1 MAFRRSGA
9 GGLLGGTSLAAIML
23 GLSANPAYAQ
33 LAAMRAAAGTV
44 VPPVS
49 VPAGQGTP
57 PRSQTMQD
65 ALARQVRLQSRAQAL
80 ATYVTSAKSA
90 ALAAIKANPANGI
103 ADTGLNPIQAVRAAT
118 LYVAAGI
125 DPATV
130 KGNNAPL
137 SVAAANDLTGQNT
150 WEGALAPV
158 QSTGSNGKT
167 TVRIDQTQQRAL
179 LTWQNFDV
187 GTNTELVFNQKQ
199 GGVAQASWTVV
210 NRVANPVAPS
220 TILGSIKAD
229 GTVLVLNRAGVMFGP
244 TAQINLHSLVASSLE
259 LGNFAS
265 SVRTSGANS
274 FFNPTTVK
282 DRVTAYLQNGLLV
295 QGAPGLKSQLVSAL
309 LPIRAGLD
317 YDVNQPLPVVDGLE
331 GDVLVYQGASITSNS
346 GGYIIL
352 AGPTVQ
358 NAGTLT
364 ASEGQVSLQ
373 GGRFIGATTSTGA
386 SGSADENV
394 RGLILSSQIPNVP
407 LLPQPPSP
415 DQGVVTNS
423 GLIISRRGYI
433 SMGTSIYGQV
443 TNDGLLSATTS
454 VSRNGKIA
462 LTGGSVILAGNADA
476 AKASGISILPDD
488 NGETIPQGSAS
499 SPPAFKSSQI
509 VIGNSINS
517 YLAADGSGDTALL
530 PTQFSME
537 QNAFILAPNAKVVI
551 GHDLSRGVF
560 QPEPG
565 IAASVSIAD
574 GAIID
579 VSGMKGVARKV
590 SENSV
595 KISPAKQNEL
605 RDTPTYRSVRTDGG
619 FTLNGQTLYVD
630 ARASGVRSDGVA
642 WVGSPLLEAGSAVSQ
657 IAVTA
662 AELMT
667 KGGSISI
674 DVGTAV
680 SATNLTAAQI
690 AALAK
695 VSIAKGALFDVS
707 GGWTTYSSGFVQ
719 TTQLLTKDGRIV
731 SIDQA
736 DPNDVFVD
744 IVDGYTSSQTRLGIS
759 QTFNAGAL
767 QDQRFEDAYDEGRD
781 AGALQIGGSLIAFEG
796 TVHGDAF
803 AGSRQLAGAIEPTAK
818 SSITGDPRKLQ
829 YSKNQLPSGGL
840 LRIGSFSGSSGTGL
854 GQDIVVYRGTQTG
867 PANQAELLLD
877 DRMLS
882 RAGLSGLML
891 QTSGSVTFAAASDQL
906 LTDSSALT
914 ITGNSALTLAD
925 GGVLEV
931 DAGRAIRFGGSVR
944 IAGGTIA
951 ARTYQLSDIGAQGL
965 ATTGNPFRDDD
976 DIALSYASG
985 DTLPGG
991 RFDVTVSGTLSVAGK
1006 WVNDYRGA
1014 ANPQGAGWINGGS
1027 ISLTV
1032 APKVFV
1038 PLDGDI
1044 FTASLAADLSG
1055 SIRIK
1060 SGALLDVSAGAFV
1073 SNARQFDLSARGGNV
1088 SLINET
1094 TYAAVAAV
1102 QNNADLIGTQ
1112 VRGQTVAF
1120 TPKTAQSTTIGVLPS
1135 LVPTSQNAEVSFAA
1149 DSIRGFGFS
1158 GGGTFKLVSP
1168 NIAFAGADPNAG
1180 EGKATVLPLDF
1191 LQRTGFGTLDVTS
1204 YRART
1209 VRNLFDNGSAR
1220 LSSFF
1225 ETTRFAIG
1233 SGETL
1238 DLTQVTLPAILDA
1251 AAQSR
1256 LLGLAS
1262 GGDLGTVLTP
1272 AVPSDVWYR
1281 KSASLVLRG
1290 LTELDVEAGGKI
1302 IGAPEASIIAPKLYN
1317 AGVIDLPGGK
1327 IQQIA
1332 TLPPA
1337 LDQNGTGL
1345 FKVTGDAR
1353 DFAVVFG
1360 TPDALGRYAEGGL
1373 NTGGFLNA
1381 DGSVKTN
1388 NQLFTTVG
1396 SEQFFYFL
1404 GRVGAND
1411 GIVLAEGSTT
1421 NLAGT
1426 ALFNPAAPLRA
1437 DGTRYRFG
1445 RMIGGGSI
1453 TTAAAFRPQSD
1464 ATQALFPNPS
1474 YGFVAYPDPA
1484 STSPSPP
1491 PLLAQTAARRFV
1503 ARPGS
1508 LLDIS
1513 GASATFD
1520 VPVQDGQYAPSLQ
1533 WSDAGTVAL
1542 RSGGTLSGATIKAQG
1557 GAAAATGGT
1566 LEWLLP
1572 TLRAADDGSGANDVA
1587 FADGITKAGFDSL
1600 IAYGGLTLDGVF
1612 NLTLD
1617 KGLLVR
1623 SPTSLDG
1630 TPIGPNAAVT
1640 ISATQGTNATIEAPY
1655 IVFASRSGALRNS
1668 VAATGDAT
1676 VTFSAGALGMDFFGS
1691 TLFDSSIG
1699 KTNLFSRADVR
1710 LIGVDDRTDTTS
1722 APALNGSLTAA
1733 GNLTFD
1739 AARVYATTGTGN
1751 LQRILEIAAGASS
1764 TRAPLPFQ
1772 ISALGD
1778 STITFLGSH
1787 IDTRA
1792 PLSAGSFLQINASKI
1807 VQNGYLAAPLGRI
1820 AFGTADNPVKTIS
1833 FGAGSV
1839 TQVSGAG
1846 LNVPYGTTTDLSQ
1859 YFFTPGSASPLTQL
1873 PSGNL
1878 RVSAEEI
1885 DFAEGAKVQGSGG
1898 GDVFAYEFVSGTG
1911 GSRDVLS
1918 RFNTDV
1924 FSSNDFDA
1932 ATGLGYQFA
1941 DRRQVYALVP
1951 SEIAAKIAL
1960 HDPVYSAD
1968 YGIGSPSELYGTNA
1982 GLAVTLDGGGGLA
1995 AGQYVLMPAHYALLP
2010 GAYRIVENVGAVAP
2024 ASGNTQTLLDGSVVL
2039 GGVYSTAGTN
2049 LASSQRRSFTV
2060 QSQASFLR
2068 YSSIRTTGGTTTIRE
2083 AAISSGR
2090 IVPRLPLDAAR
2101 VVLDPLKA
2109 LNVAG
2114 AFDLAPAKGG
2124 RGSTVDIL
2132 GSSIVVGSREVA
2144 PSDTLFLTNET
2155 IANLN
2160 ANSLMIGGERIEN
2173 TDGTTRLGIT
2183 ANRIVVTSA
2192 ADIKVPELILAVA
2205 GAGSALNIN
2214 DGASLTA
2221 TGTLADDRA
2230 GNYLITSNA
2239 SPSPSDPFDQ
2249 TGIGSVFRLSGGP
2262 QRAVSRLGSFAAS
2275 NASRSSLLNVG
2286 NVVLTGNSLLLDTN
2300 FRFTID
2306 DAAQLTTPLIAISA
2320 SNIAFGAAGTISA
2333 TLESQLA
2340 KASELILSSAGPI
2353 VFDANTT
2360 HTFKG
2365 LTIDASGIALSN
2377 RTAGTDTLTINAADT
2392 RISNSRQTASSNV
2405 CTLTGL
2411 LACGTTGNVL
2421 NLNAAT
2427 LTLGSGTFNTY
2438 SFDGSVNLAATN
2450 GTYVTGS
2457 GSLLANGAALK
2468 LATPFLIDRA
2478 SVIDLNSNTGVASDR
2493 ITPKGNYTIPVTP
2506 DYRFATTGAV
2516 QVTAAGSVSGTP
2528 TGLRA
2533 PGARISFGSTSA
2545 PVAAITINGTAL
2557 TATAGVLD
2565 IQSTGTVTLA
2575 GAASLATPGYSR
2587 SFGDA
2592 QSTTTI
2598 SAGAGTINLV
2608 SLTGDIVLPSTSTL
2622 SVDNGI
2628 GNAGRLNLL
2637 AGRGAITFDAV
2648 LNPLVTGARAA
2659 SLAFDSGTAAF
2670 DLDRFVSSNGLKF
2683 QGDLTVRSGAG
2694 NLSLSSGRTLR
2705 ATSAS
2710 FTADG
2715 GSIIIGGKI
2724 DTSGVSAT
2732 GLSPSQLA
2740 TARISGGDVSLWGR
2754 DGVTLQAGSVID
2766 THTSGYADTDLRQ
2779 ASAGDVRIG
2788 IGDTGG
2794 AIAIN
2799 AGAVIDLGA
2808 RRTQAA
2814 LAANTTANRLIRTT
2828 IKDSV
2833 TLVNKDVYQFVA
2845 ADTGGTLSLRA
2856 PIIGSGMDEIDVRL
2870 KGTVVGAGA
2879 QQIEAYRRYD
2889 LDTLAALY
2897 DGVSLS
2903 TNGAFH
2909 FLDFTPTG
2917 SNVFSDVFVDELTG
2931 IQSVPYFVQNFAV
2944 RAADGSNLS
2953 GMRLRPGVDLV
2964 SSRSIY
2970 TLTAWNLAAGTLDEA
2985 GARAAGL
2992 LIDLPELGRRV
3003 TDAQPY
3009 FALKPGSESRILSD
3023 YVSFLYRVGAKA
3035 SGEAAVVNFKAAG
3048 NLNITRSINDGFF
3061 SFADKTD
3068 SSYISYQLGGG
3079 DRTFNLGLF
3088 TSCGNAFDCRDV
3100 TSYSAVDAGT
3110 VTANAS
3116 NTLTINI
3123 SRFLTGNQVGAAKV
3137 LAPYNPLAN
3146 SAIALGN
3153 NTDNLTGDIGGDV
3166 LGFAQLFPRLTDGN
3180 VIRSSDLRLVA
3191 GAAPSVNPLQVDRAN
3206 VRNLTVEGE
3215 TSYQLTA
3222 TAGLA
3227 FLGDSID
3234 LKLAIA
3240 GLTPAALP
3248 AFSFA
3253 DLLRTTDT
3261 RGNVDA
3267 LDDDSYASITW
3278 GTLESGQAADF
3289 RVASQAFFQSGRA
3302 KFQTNARGLITGVA
3316 APLADMLA
3324 FMESITPDF
3333 LAKQQSGTSVGYPVG
3348 RPTAPTPINFGDRSA
3363 FVRSFVRTGDGSISL
3378 AASGNIDLRNGETA
3392 TYRNVNGRT
3401 VSAGAGSQVGGT
3413 AIYTAGVRVSPAALS
3428 ARLVDTGAIASIT
3441 PDSIYIKTPD
3451 QDITFLPSPK
3461 GLDDQAAVM
3470 ADQGGSLSL
3479 FAGGSVLG
3487 RRDEWSEQFLGSGAS
3502 APGNIVT
3509 SYNKSAI
3516 GDTSQRWRPGVVG
3529 QDTEIAIAPKYFT
3542 SGIGALAG
3550 GDVNLV
3556 TGGSVNDLTLALDAA
3571 VTTTSNT
3578 GGIGDVLLTLG
3589 HGDLSATIG
3598 GNIGGG
3604 QIDVA
3609 AGQGRINVTGSVVGF
3624 GREPRTST
3632 GEATQ
3637 YLRVR
3642 LAGANVALAAQGSIA
3657 MAGVSA
3663 LGASRSDES
3672 LDRYNEAGFF
3682 TPSASF
3688 SGIATGGLRYVNNR
3702 FEQTVPFQ
3710 VGTGNAGIF
3719 GGSVLPPTLTLA
3731 ALTDTLVAPSVPLML
3746 YPSRTGNLQLFSA
3759 GDISSLV
3766 IAMSDSDPSI
3776 LPGAFSGAR
3785 FRLSSINA
3793 TGGGIVTAPEGNL
3806 GFGIPGIEATTNEI
3820 LLRLYHNQ
3828 NTTHAGDTDP
3838 VRIFAGGDISGS
3850 LINLPKAA
3858 QITAGR
3864 DIVNLIFT
3872 GQNANAQD
3880 TTLISAGRDITS
3892 TTGTSTI
3899 DNLPYIVGNNF
3910 VLGGMGNLVVQAGRD
3925 IGPFINSA
3933 VVNNV
3938 SYAGGIQTVG
3948 NFFNPW
3954 LSEGGANLAVLFGV
3968 AGGIEYTAM
3977 RETYLNPANAAN
3989 LDKAL
3994 FVQNADNLGIL
4005 RPDRAKPIYAPI
4017 LAKWLRSND
4026 PAGFAAI
4033 FGTADFPDTTAGQQA
4048 LANAA
4053 YPQAEKLYSAFTKL
4067 DPLLQ
4072 NQFLRTEVLFNEL
4085 QQPALPTG
4093 PSYLQYYRGYRAI
4106 QTLFPV
4112 SKGYTDNLAVYTTDP
4127 STISADSP
4135 QGIPTRNLVDGQ
4147 PQKADLKSTGNAD
4160 LRLATLQTLNGGDLA
4175 IIGPGGNFIAGSV
4188 VRTSEQ
4194 AASRVTR
4201 FGVDQSAS
4209 LAYGQL
4215 TNENTNRISAI
4226 PIGFEGVL
4234 TLNGGSVSSFTDGN
4248 FLVNQS
4254 RVFTQA
4260 GGDITMWSSNGDLNA
4275 GQGPRSASN
4284 FPPVTVRFNLDGYSQ
4299 VDSAGS
4305 VSGAGIGA
4313 FQRSPTD
4320 PTSSI
4325 ILLAPAGEVDAGDA
4339 GVRATGNVLVAA
4351 ARVANSD
4358 AFSAGGSISGVPS
4371 LAATPAPV
4379 APSSAASAVTSQSSG
4394 SNSGNDTSNRRSIIS
4409 VDVIGYAG
4417 NAAPCEPGS
4426 TDPKC
4431 KP

>member
-9 GGLLGGTSLAAIML
+9 RGLLGGTSLAAIML
-23 GLSANPAYAQ
+23 GLSASPAQAQ

-44 VPPVS
+44 VPPVA

-57 PRSQTMQD
+57 QRSQTMQD

-90 ALAAIKANPANGI
+90 ALAAIRAKPVDGI
-103 ADTGLNPIQAVRAAT
+103 ADAGLNPIQAVRNAT
-118 LYVAAGI
+118 IYVAAGV
-125 DPATV
+125 DASTV
-130 KGNNAPL
+130 KGNSAPL
-137 SVAAANDLTGQNT
+137 SVAAVNDLTGQNT

-158 QSTGSNGKT
+158 QSTGSNGKL

-187 GTNTELVFNQKQ
+187 GANTELVFNQKQ
-199 GGVAQASWTVV
+199 GGVAQKTWTVV

-220 TILGSIKAD
+220 TILGAIKAD
-229 GTVLVLNRAGVMFGP
+229 GTVLVLNRSGVLFGP
-244 TAQINLHSLVASSLE
+244 TAQVNLHSLVASSLE

-265 SVRTSGANS
+265 SVTTVGATS
-274 FFNPTTVK
+274 FFNASTVK

-295 QGAPGLKSQLVSAL
+295 QGAPGLKGQLLSSL
-309 LPIRAGLD
+309 LPAGSR
-317 YDVNQPLPVVDGLE
+317 YDVNQPLPVDGGLE
-331 GDVLVYQGASITSNS
+331 GDVLVYQGASITSDS
-346 GGYIIL
+346 GGFIIL
-352 AGPTVQ
+352 AAPTVQ

-394 RGLILSSQIPNVP
+394 RGLILSSQIPNTPV
-407 LLPQPPSP
+407 LPQTPTP

-423 GLIISRRGYI
+423 GLIVSRRGYI
-433 SMGTSIYGQV
+433 SLGTSIYGQV

-462 LTGGSVILAGNADA
+462 LTGGSVVLAGNADA

-488 NGETIPQGSAS
+488 NGETIPQGSPN
-499 SPPAFKSSQI
+499 SPPAFKSSQL
-509 VIGNSINS
+509 VIGNTINS
-517 YLAADGSGDTALL
+517 YLSADGSGDTALL
-530 PTQFSME
+530 PTLFEMQ
-537 QNAFILAPNAKVVI
+537 QNAFVLAPNAKVVI
-551 GHDLSRGVF
+551 GHDLSQGVF
-560 QPEPG
+560 QPNPG
-565 IAASVSIAD
+565 IAASVTIAD

-590 SENSV
+590 SDNTV

-619 FTLNGQTLYVD
+619 FTLNGATLYVD

-642 WVGSPLLEAGSAVSQ
+642 WIGSPLLEAGSAVSQ

-674 DVGTAV
+674 DVGTAI

-690 AALAK
+690 DALAK
-695 VSIAKGALFDVS
+695 VKIAKGALFDVS
-707 GGWTTYSSGFVQ
+707 GGWTTYSAGYVQ
-719 TTQLLTKDGRIV
+719 TTQLLTNDGRVV

-744 IVDGYTSSQTRLGIS
+744 FVDGFTASQTRLGIS
-759 QTFNAGAL
+759 ETFRTGAVRA
-767 QDQRFEDAYDEGRD
+767 QRYEDAYDEGRD
-781 AGALQIGGSLIAFEG
+781 AGALQIGGSLISFDG

-818 SSITGDPRKLQ
+818 SSIAGDPRKLQ

-840 LRIGSFSGSSGTGL
+840 LRIGSFSGSSGTGF
-854 GQDIVVYRGTQTG
+854 GQDIVVFRGTKTG

-882 RAGLSGLML
+882 QAGLSGLML
-891 QTSGSVTFAAASDQL
+891 QTSGAVTFASASDQL

-914 ITGNSALTLAD
+914 LTGNSALTLAD

-931 DAGRAIRFGGSVR
+931 DAGRAIRFGGNVR

-951 ARTYQLSDIGAQGL
+951 ARTYQLTDINAPGL
-965 ATTGNPFRDDD
+965 STVGNPFREDD

-985 DTLPGG
+985 DALPLG
-991 RFDVTVSGTLSVAGK
+991 RFDVTVNGTLSVAGK
-1006 WVNDYRGA
+1006 WVNDYRGV
-1014 ANPQGAGWINGGS
+1014 ANQQGAGWINGGS

-1038 PLDGDI
+1038 PVGGDI
-1044 FTASLAADLSG
+1044 FTASVAADLSG
-1055 SIRIK
+1055 SVRIK

-1073 SNARQFDLSARGGNV
+1073 SSARAFNLSARGGNV

-1102 QNNADLIGTQ
+1102 QDNADLIGNL

-1120 TPKTAQSTTIGVLPS
+1120 TPKPPLPTTIGVLPS
-1135 LVPTSQNAEVSFAA
+1135 LVPTQQNAEVSFAA
-1149 DSIRGFGFS
+1149 ENIRGFGFS

-1168 NIAFAGADPNAG
+1168 NIAFAGASTTAG
-1180 EGKATVLPLDF
+1180 ESPATVVPLDF
-1191 LQRTGFGTLDVTS
+1191 LQRTGFGTLDMTS

-1209 VRNLFDNGSAR
+1209 VRDLFDNGSNR

-1225 ETTRFAIG
+1225 ETTRFTIG
-1233 SGETL
+1233 AGQTL
-1238 DLTQVTLPAILDA
+1238 DLTQVTLPAIIDA
-1251 AAQSR
+1251 ATQSR

-1262 GGDLGTVLTP
+1262 GGDIGTVLTP
-1272 AVPSDVWYR
+1272 TVPGDVWYR
-1281 KSASLVLRG
+1281 KPASLVLRG
-1290 LTELDVEAGGKI
+1290 LAELDIEAGGRI
-1302 IGAPEASIIAPKLYN
+1302 IGTPQASIVAPKLYN
-1317 AGVIDLPGGK
+1317 AGVIDLPGGS
-1327 IQQIA
+1327 IRQIA
-1332 TLPPA
+1332 TLPQA
-1337 LDQNGTGL
+1337 LDQFGTGL
-1345 FKVTGDAR
+1345 FDITGDAR

-1360 TPDALGRYAEGGL
+1360 TPDASGRYAENGL
-1373 NTGGFLNA
+1373 NSGGFTNA

-1388 NQLFTTVG
+1388 SQLFTQPG
-1396 SEQFFYFL
+1396 SERFFYFL
-1404 GRVGAND
+1404 GRVAADD

-1426 ALFNPAAPLRA
+1426 ALFDPAAPLRA

-1453 TTAAAFRPQSD
+1453 TTAAAYRPQSD
-1464 ATQALFPNPS
+1464 ASQALFPNPS
-1474 YGFVAYPDPA
+1474 YGFVSYPDP
-1484 STSPSPP
+1484 TSISPTPP
-1491 PLLAQTAARRFV
+1491 PLLAQTAGRRFV
-1503 ARPGS
+1503 AKAGS
-1508 LLDIS
+1508 LLDIG

-1520 VPVQDGQYAPSLQ
+1520 IPVQDGVYAPSLQ

-1542 RSGGTLSGATIKAQG
+1542 RAGGTLSGATIKASG
-1557 GAAAATGGT
+1557 GAPSATGGT

-1572 TLRAADDGSGANDVA
+1572 TLRAADDGSGADNVA
-1587 FADGITKAGFDSL
+1587 FADGIAKAGFDSL

-1623 SPTSLDG
+1623 SAASLDG
-1630 TPIGPNAAVT
+1630 TPVGPNADVT
-1640 ISATQGTNATIEAPY
+1640 ISATQGTNATISAPY
-1655 IVFASRSGALRNS
+1655 IAFASRSGALRNS
-1668 VAATGDAT
+1668 AAATGNAT
-1676 VTFSAGALGMDFFGS
+1676 VTFSAGALGMDFFGT
-1691 TLFDSSIG
+1691 TLFDRSIG
-1699 KTNLFSRADVR
+1699 QTNLFSRADVR
-1710 LIGVDDRTDTTS
+1710 LIGVDDRTDLTA

-1751 LQRILEIAAGASS
+1751 LQRILEIAAGASN
-1764 TRAPLPFQ
+1764 TRTPLPFQ
-1772 ISALGD
+1772 ISALGN

-1787 IDTRA
+1787 IDTRT
-1792 PLSAGSFLQINASKI
+1792 PLSAGSFLQINARKV

-1820 AFGTADNPVKTIS
+1820 AFGTADNPVEAIS

-1859 YFFTPGSASPLTQL
+1859 YFFTPGSAAPLTQL

-1878 RVSAEEI
+1878 RVNADEI
-1885 DFAEGAKVQGSGG
+1885 DFTEGAKVLGSGG

-1924 FSSNDFDA
+1924 FSSNGYDPT
-1932 ATGLGYQFA
+1932 TGQGYQYA

-1951 SEIAAKIAL
+1951 SEVAAKIAL
-1960 HDPVYSAD
+1960 YDPVYAAD
-1968 YGIGSPSELYGTNA
+1968 YGIGSPSELYGTSA
-1982 GLAVTLDGGGGLA
+1982 GLAVTLDGGGGIA

-2024 ASGNTQTLLDGSVVL
+2024 ASGSAQTLLDGSIVL
-2039 GGVYSTAGTN
+2039 GGVYSTAGTGFV
-2049 LASSQRRSFTV
+2049 SSQRRSFTV

-2068 YSSIRTTGGTTTIRE
+2068 YSSIRTTGGTTTIRD
-2083 AAISSGR
+2083 AAVSSGR

-2132 GSSIVVGSREVA
+2132 GSSIVIGSPEGA
-2144 PSDTLFLTNET
+2144 PSDRLFLTNST

-2183 ANRIVVTSA
+2183 ASRILVTSGA
-2192 ADIKVPELILAVA
+2192 EIKVPELILAVA
-2205 GAGSALNIN
+2205 GAGSALNIR
-2214 DGASLTA
+2214 DGASITA
-2221 TGTLADDRA
+2221 TGTLADDRT
-2230 GNYLITSNA
+2230 GNYQITSSSA
-2239 SPSPSDPFDQ
+2239 AVPGEPFDQ
-2249 TGIGSVFRLSGGP
+2249 SGIGSVLRVSNGA
-2262 QRAVSRLGSFAAS
+2262 QRTVARLGAVAAG
-2275 NASRSSLLNVG
+2275 NAGRSSQLNVG
-2286 NVVLTGNSLLLDTN
+2286 KAALVGNSLLLDTN
-2300 FRFTID
+2300 FRFTVD
-2306 DAAQLTTPLIAISA
+2306 DAAQLTAPLIGISA
-2320 SNIAFGAAGTISA
+2320 SNIAFGPGGTISA
-2333 TLESQLA
+2333 ALESQLA
-2340 KASELILSSAGPI
+2340 QASELILSSSGAI
-2353 VFDANTT
+2353 VFGANTA

-2365 LTIDASGIALSN
+2365 LTIDAAGIALSN

-2392 RISNSRQTASSNV
+2392 RISNSRLGLASNS
-2405 CTLTGL
+2405 CALTGL

-2421 NLNAAT
+2421 NLNAAS
-2427 LTLGSGTFNTY
+2427 LTLGSGNFNTF
-2438 SFDGSVNLAATN
+2438 SFDGGVNLAASK
-2450 GTYVTGS
+2450 GTYITGS
-2457 GSLLANGAALK
+2457 GGLRANGAALT
-2468 LATPFLIDRA
+2468 LQTPFVIDRA
-2478 SVIDLNSNTGVASDR
+2478 SVIDLNSNTGAASDQ

-2506 DYRFATTGAV
+2506 DYRFATTGTV
-2516 QVTAAGSVSGTP
+2516 TVTAAGTVSSTP

-2533 PGARISFGSTSA
+2533 PGARISFGSSAA
-2545 PVAAITINGTAL
+2545 PVAAVTIDGTAL
-2557 TATAGVLD
+2557 TATAGVID
-2565 IQSTGTVTLA
+2565 IQSTGSVTLA
-2575 GAASLATPGYSR
+2575 GAASLATPGFSR
-2587 SFGDA
+2587 SFGDT

-2598 SAGAGTINLV
+2598 SAGAGTINVV
-2608 SLTGDIVLPSTSTL
+2608 SLAGNIVLPSTSTL

-2637 AGRGAITFDAV
+2637 AGRGSIVFDAV
-2648 LNPLVTGARAA
+2648 LNPLASGARTA
-2659 SLAFDSGTAAF
+2659 SLALDAGTSAF
-2670 DLDRFVSSNGLKF
+2670 DLDRFVSVYGQKF
-2683 QGDLTVRSGAG
+2683 QGDLAVRSGAG
-2694 NLSLSSGRTLR
+2694 NLVLGSGRTLR
-2705 ATSAS
+2705 AASAS
-2710 FTADG
+2710 LTADG

-2732 GLSPSQLA
+2732 GLTPSQLA
-2740 TARISGGDVSLWGR
+2740 AARISGGDVSLWGR
-2754 DGVTLQAGSVID
+2754 DGVTLQTGSLID
-2766 THTSGYADTDLRQ
+2766 THTTGYADADLRQ

-2788 IGDTGG
+2788 IGNTGG
-2794 AIAIN
+2794 AIAIE
-2799 AGAVIDLGA
+2799 AGATIDLGA

-2814 LAANTTANRLIRTT
+2814 LAANTTANRLVRTT
-2828 IKDSV
+2828 VKDPL
-2833 TLVNKDVYQFVA
+2833 TLVNKDVFEFVA
-2845 ADTGGTLSLRA
+2845 ADKGGTLSLRA

-2889 LDTLAALY
+2889 LDQLAGLY

-2903 TNGAFH
+2903 GNGAIH

-2917 SNVFSDVFVDELTG
+2917 SNIFSDVFVDDLTG
-2931 IQSVPYFVQNFAV
+2931 VQSVPYFVQNFAV
-2944 RAADGSNLS
+2944 RAADGSNLA

-2964 SSRSIY
+2964 SSRSIT
-2970 TLTAWNLAAGTLDEA
+2970 TLSAWNLAAGTLDEA

-2992 LIDLPELGRRV
+2992 IVDLPELGRRV

-3035 SGEAAVVNFKAAG
+3035 SGEAAVVNFNAAG
-3048 NLNITRSINDGFF
+3048 NLTITRSISDGFF
-3061 SFADKTD
+3061 NFGDKSD
-3068 SSYISYQLGGG
+3068 SNYVSYQLGGG

-3088 TSCGNAFDCRDV
+3088 TSCGTAFDCRDV
-3100 TSYSAVDAGT
+3100 ASYSAVDSGA
-3110 VTANAS
+3110 VTASAA

-3123 SRFLTGNQVGAAKV
+3123 SRFLTGNQVGAKNV
-3137 LAPYNPLAN
+3137 LAPYNPDAN

-3153 NTDNLTGDIGGDV
+3153 NTDAVTGDIGGDT

-3215 TSYQLTA
+3215 TSYLLTA
-3222 TAGLA
+3222 TQGFA

-3234 LKLAIA
+3234 LKLSVA
-3240 GLTPAALP
+3240 GVTSEALP
-3248 AFSFA
+3248 AYSFA

-3261 RGNVDA
+3261 SANVNA
-3267 LDDDSYASITW
+3267 LDEDSYTSITW
-3278 GTLESGQAADF
+3278 GTLEIGQAQDF
-3289 RVASQAFFQSGRA
+3289 RVASQAFFQPGRVR
-3302 KFQTNARGLITGVA
+3302 FQTNARGLVTGVS
-3316 APLADMLA
+3316 APLRDMLA
-3324 FMESITPDF
+3324 FLDSITPDF
-3333 LAKQQSGTSVGYPVG
+3333 LAKQRSGTAIGYPVG
-3348 RPTAPTPINFGDRSA
+3348 RPTAPRPINFGDRGA
-3363 FVRSFVRTGDGSISL
+3363 YARTVVRTGDGAIAV

-3392 TYRNVNGRT
+3392 TYRNENGRT
-3401 VSAGAGSQVGGT
+3401 VSSGVGAQVGGT
-3413 AIYTAGVRVSPAALS
+3413 AIYTAGVRVAPTAVS
-3428 ARLVDTGAIASIT
+3428 ARVVDTGAIASIT

-3451 QDITFLPSPK
+3451 QDVTFLPSPK
-3461 GLDDQAAVM
+3461 GLDDQAAVL
-3470 ADQGGSLSL
+3470 ADQGGSLSV

-3487 RRDEWSEQFLGSGAS
+3487 RRDEWSEQFLGTGAT
-3502 APGNIVT
+3502 AAGNVVT
-3509 SYNKSAI
+3509 SFSRTAI
-3516 GDTSQRWRPGVVG
+3516 GDAAQRWRPGQVG

-3542 SGIGALAG
+3542 TGLGALAG
-3550 GDVNLV
+3550 GDVNLAV
-3556 TGGSVNDLTLALDAA
+3556 GGSVNDLTIALDAA
-3571 VTTTSNT
+3571 VTTTKNT
-3578 GGIGDVLLTLG
+3578 GGIGDVMLTLG
-3589 HGDLSATIG
+3589 HGDLNATIG

-3604 QIDVA
+3604 QIDIA
-3609 AGQGRINVTGSVVGF
+3609 AGQGRINVAGSVVGF
-3624 GREPRTST
+3624 GREPRSST
-3632 GEATQ
+3632 GDVTQ

-3642 LAGANVALAAQGSIA
+3642 LAAANVALSAQGSIA
-3657 MAGVSA
+3657 LAGVSA
-3663 LGASRSDES
+3663 LGAARSGES

-3682 TPSASF
+3682 APSASF
-3688 SGIATGGLRYVNNR
+3688 SAIATGSLRYVNNR

-3710 VGTGNAGIF
+3710 VGAGGAGIF
-3719 GGSVLPPTLTLA
+3719 GGSVLPPSLTLG
-3731 ALTDTLVAPSVPLML
+3731 ALTNTLAAPSVPLLL
-3746 YPSRTGNLQLFSA
+3746 YPSKTGNLQLFSA

-3766 IAMSDSDPSI
+3766 IAMSDSDRSL
-3776 LPGAFSGAR
+3776 LPGAFSAAR
-3785 FRLSSINA
+3785 ISLNSINA
-3793 TGGGIVTAPEGNL
+3793 TGGGIVAAPVGL
-3806 GFGIPGIEATTNEI
+3806 GFGIPGIQQTTSEY
-3820 LLRLYHNQ
+3820 LLRLYHNE
-3828 NTTHAGDTDP
+3828 NLTHAGDTDP
-3838 VRIFAGGDISGS
+3838 VRIFAGRDISRS

-3872 GQNANAQD
+3872 GQNANVQD

-3892 TTGTSTI
+3892 TTGTSSI
-3899 DNLPYIVGNNF
+3899 DNLPYIEGNNF
-3910 VLGGMGNLVVQAGRD
+3910 VLGGRGNLVVQAGRD

-3954 LSEGGANLAVLFGV
+3954 LTDGGANLAVLFGV
-3968 AGGIEYTAM
+3968 AGGIDYTGL

-3989 LDKAL
+3989 LDRAL
-3994 FVQNADNLGIL
+3994 FVLNTDSLGIR
-4005 RPDRAKPIYAPI
+4005 RPDRTKPIYAPI
-4017 LAKWLRSND
+4017 LAQWLRTND
-4026 PAGFAAI
+4026 PASFTAI
-4033 FGTADFPDTTAGQQA
+4033 FGTTEFPDTTAGRQA

-4053 YPQAEKLYSAFTKL
+4053 YPQAAKLYNAFTQL

-4072 NQFLRTEVLFNEL
+4072 NQFLRSEVLFNEL
-4085 QQPALPTG
+4085 QQPAIPDS

-4112 SKGYTDNLAVYTTDP
+4112 SKGYTDNLAIYTTDP
-4127 STISADSP
+4127 ATVSADSP
-4135 QGIPTRNLVDGQ
+4135 QGVPTRNLVDGQ
-4147 PQKADLKSTGNAD
+4147 PQKADQKFTGNAD

-4175 IIGPGGNFIAGSV
+4175 ILGPGGNFIAGSV

-4201 FGVDQSAS
+4201 FGVDDGAS

-4215 TNENTNRISAI
+4215 SSQNANRISSI

-4234 TLNGGSVSSFTDGN
+4234 TLNGGSISSFTDGN

-4254 RVFTQA
+4254 RVFSQA

-4284 FPPVTVRFNLDGYSQ
+4284 FPPVTVRFNLDGYSE

-4313 FQRSPTD
+4313 FQRRPTD
-4320 PTSSI
+4320 PASSI
-4325 ILLAPAGEVDAGDA
+4325 ILLAPVGEVDAGDA

-4351 ARVANSD
+4351 ARVANSEG
-4358 AFSAGGSISGVPS
+4358 FSAGGSISGVPS
-4371 LAATPAPV
+4371 LAATPAAVVPT
-4379 APSSAASAVTSQSSG
+4379 SAASAVTSQSNSSSSG
-4394 SNSGNDTSNRRSIIS
+4394 PDTSNRRSIIT
-4409 VDVIGYAG
+4409 VDVIGFAG

-4426 TDPKC
+4426 TDPNC

>member
-1 MAFRRSGA
+1 MAFRRSGV

-23 GLSANPAYAQ
+23 GLSANPAHAQ

-44 VPPVS
+44 VPPVA
-49 VPAGQGTP
+49 VPAGPGTP
-57 PRSQTMQD
+57 QRSQTMQD

-90 ALAAIKANPANGI
+90 ALAAIKTKPVDGVANA
-103 ADTGLNPIQAVRAAT
+103 GLNPIQAVRNAT
-118 LYVAAGI
+118 IYVAAGV
-125 DPATV
+125 DASTV
-130 KGNNAPL
+130 KGNSAPL
-137 SVAAANDLTGQNT
+137 SVAAVNDLTGQNT

-158 QSTGSNGKT
+158 QSTGSNGKV

-187 GTNTELVFNQKQ
+187 GANTELVFNQKQ
-199 GGVAQASWTVV
+199 GGVVQKSWSVV

-220 TILGSIKAD
+220 TILGAIKAD

-265 SVRTSGANS
+265 SVTTVGATS

-282 DRVTAYLQNGLLV
+282 DRITAYLQNGLLV
-295 QGAPGLKSQLVSAL
+295 QGAPGLKGQLLSSL
-309 LPIRAGLD
+309 LPAGSQ
-317 YDVNQPLPVVDGLE
+317 YDVNQPLPVAGGLE
-331 GDVLVYQGASITSNS
+331 GDVLVHQGASITSDS

-352 AGPTVQ
+352 AGPTVH

-386 SGSADENV
+386 TGSADENV

-407 LLPQPPSP
+407 LQPQAPTP

-423 GLIISRRGYI
+423 GLIVSRRGYI

-462 LTGGSVILAGNADA
+462 LTGGSVILAGNVDPG
-476 AKASGISILPDD
+476 KASGISILPDD

-509 VIGNSINS
+509 VIGNTVNS
-517 YLAADGSGDTALL
+517 YLSTDGSGDTALL
-530 PTQFSME
+530 PTQFAME
-537 QNAFILAPNAKVVI
+537 QNAFIFAPSAKVVI
-551 GHDLSRGVF
+551 GHDLSQGVF
-560 QPEPG
+560 VPNPG
-565 IAASVSIAD
+565 ITASVSIAD

-590 SENSV
+590 SDNSV

-619 FTLNGQTLYVD
+619 FTLNGATLYVD

-674 DVGTAV
+674 DVGTAI
-680 SATNLTAAQI
+680 STINLTATQI
-690 AALAK
+690 DALAK

-707 GGWTTYSSGFVQ
+707 GGWTTYSAGFVQ
-719 TTQLLTKDGRIV
+719 TTQLLTKDGRVV

-744 IVDGYTSSQTRLGIS
+744 IVDGFTAAQTRLGIS
-759 QTFNAGAL
+759 QTFSSGSL

-854 GQDIVVYRGTQTG
+854 GQDIVVYRGTKTG

-882 RAGLSGLML
+882 QAGLSGLML
-891 QTSGSVTFAAASDQL
+891 QTSGSVTFASASDRL
-906 LTDSSALT
+906 LTDSSALA

-925 GGVLEV
+925 GGILEV

-951 ARTYQLSDIGAQGL
+951 ARTYQLSDISAPGL
-965 ATTGNPFRDDD
+965 STTGNPFRDDD
-976 DIALSYASG
+976 DIAISYASG

-1006 WVNDYRGA
+1006 WVNDYRGVA
-1014 ANPQGAGWINGGS
+1014 SPQGAGWINGGS

-1044 FTASLAADLSG
+1044 FTASRAADLSG

-1073 SNARQFDLSARGGNV
+1073 SSARQFDLSASGGNV

-1102 QNNADLIGTQ
+1102 QNNADLVGSQ

-1168 NIAFAGADPNAG
+1168 NIAFAGASASAG
-1180 EGKATVLPLDF
+1180 EGNATVVPLDF
-1191 LQRTGFGTLDVTS
+1191 LQRTGFGTLDMTS

-1209 VRNLFDNGSAR
+1209 VRDLFDNGSAR

-1225 ETTRFAIG
+1225 ETTRFTVG

-1262 GGDLGTVLTP
+1262 GGDLGTILTP
-1272 AVPSDVWYR
+1272 GVPSDVWYR
-1281 KSASLVLRG
+1281 KPANLVLRG

-1302 IGAPEASIIAPKLYN
+1302 IGAPEASIVAPKLYN

-1332 TLPPA
+1332 TLPLA
-1337 LDQNGTGL
+1337 LDQSGTGL
-1345 FKVTGDAR
+1345 FDVMGDTR

-1360 TPDALGRYAEGGL
+1360 AQDASGRYAESGL

-1426 ALFNPAAPLRA
+1426 ALFDPAAPLRA
-1437 DGTRYRFG
+1437 DGTRYLFG

-1464 ATQALFPNPS
+1464 ASRALFPNPS
-1474 YGFVAYPDPA
+1474 YGFVSYPDPT
-1484 STSPSPP
+1484 STSSSPP
-1491 PLLAQTAARRFV
+1491 PLLAQTVARRFV
-1503 ARPGS
+1503 ARPGA

-1520 VPVQDGQYAPSLQ
+1520 VPVQDGQYAPSQQ

-1572 TLRAADDGSGANDVA
+1572 TLRAADDGSGADNVA

-1612 NLTLD
+1612 NLKLD

-1623 SPTSLDG
+1623 SPVSLDG
-1630 TPIGPNAAVT
+1630 TPIGPNASVT

-1655 IVFASRSGALRNS
+1655 IAFASRSGALRNS
-1668 VAATGDAT
+1668 AAATGDAT
-1676 VTFSAGALGMDFFGS
+1676 VTFSAGALGMDFFGT

-1699 KTNLFSRADVR
+1699 NTNLLSRADVR
-1710 LIGVDDRTDTTS
+1710 LIGVDDRTDLTS
-1722 APALNGSLTAA
+1722 APVLNGSLTAA

-1751 LQRILEIAAGASS
+1751 LQRTLEIAAGASD

-1772 ISALGD
+1772 ISALGNG
-1778 STITFLGSH
+1778 TITFLGSH
-1787 IDTRA
+1787 IDSRA
-1792 PLSAGSFLQINASKI
+1792 PLSAGSFLQINAKNI

-1820 AFGTADNPVKTIS
+1820 AFGTSENPVGTIS

-1846 LNVPYGTTTDLSQ
+1846 LNIPYGTTTDLSQ
-1859 YFFTPGSASPLTQL
+1859 YFFTPGSAAPLTQL

-1885 DFAEGAKVQGSGG
+1885 DFAEGAKVLGSGG

-1932 ATGLGYQFA
+1932 ATGLGYQYA
-1941 DRRQVYALVP
+1941 DQRQVYALVP
-1951 SEIAAKIAL
+1951 SEVAAKIAL
-1960 HDPVYSAD
+1960 YDPVYSAD
-1968 YGIGSPSELYGTNA
+1968 YGIGSPSELYGTSA

-2010 GAYRIVENVGAVAP
+2010 GAYRIVENVGAAAP
-2024 ASGNTQTLLDGSVVL
+2024 ASGSVQALLDGSVVL

-2068 YSSIRTTGGTTTIRE
+2068 YSSIRTTGGTTTIRDD
-2083 AAISSGR
+2083 AISSGR

-2109 LNVAG
+2109 LRVAG
-2114 AFDLAPAKGG
+2114 AFEMAPAAGG

-2132 GSSIVVGSREVA
+2132 GSSIIISN
-2144 PSDTLFLTNET
+2144 SDTPRANGLSLSNKSIE
-2155 IANLN
+2155 NLN

-2249 TGIGSVFRLSGGP
+2249 TGIGSVLRLSGGP

-2275 NASRSSLLNVG
+2275 NAGRSSLLNVG
-2286 NVVLTGNSLLLDTN
+2286 KVALTGNSLLLDTN

-2306 DAAQLTTPLIAISA
+2306 DAAQLTTPLIGISA
-2320 SNIAFGAAGTISA
+2320 SNIAFGAGGTISA

-2340 KASELILSSAGPI
+2340 KASELILSSSGPI
-2353 VFDANTT
+2353 LFDANTT

-2392 RISNSRQTASSNV
+2392 RIANSRQTASNNA
-2405 CTLTGL
+2405 CALTGL
-2411 LACGTTGNVL
+2411 LACGTNGNVF

-2427 LTLGSGTFNTY
+2427 LTLGSGNFNTY
-2438 SFDGSVNLAATN
+2438 SFDGGVNLTATN
-2450 GTYVTGS
+2450 GTYITGS
-2457 GSLLANGAALK
+2457 GALQANGAALT
-2468 LATPFLIDRA
+2468 LNTPFLIDRA

-2516 QVTAAGSVSGTP
+2516 KVTSAGTVSSTP

-2545 PVAAITINGTAL
+2545 PVAAITIDGAAL

-2565 IQSTGTVTLA
+2565 IQSAGSVTLA
-2575 GAASLATPGYSR
+2575 GAASLATPGFSR

-2608 SLTGDIVLPSTSTL
+2608 SLTGDIILPSTSTL

-2637 AGRGAITFDAV
+2637 AGRGAIAFDAV
-2648 LNPLVTGARAA
+2648 LNPQVTGVRTA
-2659 SLAFDSGTAAF
+2659 SLAFDSGTSAF
-2670 DLDRFVSSNGLKF
+2670 DLDRFVSTNGLKF
-2683 QGDLTVRSGAG
+2683 QGDLSVRSGAG
-2694 NLSLSSGRTLR
+2694 NLSLGSGRTIR

-2710 FTADG
+2710 LTADG

-2724 DTSGVSAT
+2724 DTSGVSAA
-2732 GLSPSQLA
+2732 GLTPSQLA
-2740 TARISGGDVSLWGR
+2740 TARISGGDVALWGR
-2754 DGVTLQAGSVID
+2754 DGVRLQAGSVID

-2794 AIAIN
+2794 AIAID
-2799 AGAVIDLGA
+2799 AGATIDLGA

-2814 LAANTTANRLIRTT
+2814 LAANTTANRLVRNTV
-2828 IKDSV
+2828 KDPL

-2845 ADTGGTLSLRA
+2845 ADKGGTLSLRA

-2870 KGTVVGAGA
+2870 KGTIVGAGA

-2889 LDTLAALY
+2889 LDALSGLY
-2897 DGVSLS
+2897 DGVSPS
-2903 TNGAFH
+2903 SNGVFQ

-2917 SNVFSDVFVDELTG
+2917 ANIFSDVFVDDLTG
-2931 IQSVPYFVQNFAV
+2931 IQSLPYFIQNFAV
-2944 RAADGSNLS
+2944 HAADGSNLG

-2970 TLTAWNLAAGTLDEA
+2970 TQTAWNLAAGTLDEA

-2992 LIDLPELGRRV
+2992 LVDLPELGRRA

-3009 FALKPGSESRILSD
+3009 FALKPGSESRIMSD
-3023 YVSFLYRVGAKA
+3023 YVSFLYRVGGKA

-3048 NLNITRSINDGFF
+3048 SLNITRSINDGFF

-3068 SSYISYQLGGG
+3068 ASYVSYQLGGG
-3079 DRTFNLGLF
+3079 DRTFNLGLL
-3088 TSCGNAFDCRDV
+3088 TSCGTAFDCSNV
-3100 TSYSAVDAGT
+3100 TSYSAVDSGT
-3110 VTANAS
+3110 VAASAS

-3123 SRFLTGNQVGAAKV
+3123 SRFLTGNQVGASKV

-3153 NTDNLTGDIGGDV
+3153 NSDNLTGDIGGDV

-3191 GAAPSVNPLQVDRAN
+3191 GGAASVNPLQVDRAN

-3222 TAGLA
+3222 TQGLA
-3227 FLGDSID
+3227 FLGNSID
-3234 LKLAIA
+3234 LKLSVA
-3240 GLTPAALP
+3240 GLSNAALP
-3248 AFSFA
+3248 AYSFA
-3253 DLLRTTDT
+3253 DLLRTKDT

-3278 GTLESGQAADF
+3278 GTLESGQAQDF

-3302 KFQTNARGLITGVA
+3302 RFQTNARGLVTGVA
-3316 APLADMLA
+3316 APLSDMLA
-3324 FMESITPDF
+3324 FLESITPDF

-3392 TYRNVNGRT
+3392 TYRNENGRT
-3401 VSAGAGSQVGGT
+3401 VSAGAGSLVGGT
-3413 AIYTAGVRVSPAALS
+3413 AVYTAGVRVSPATLS
-3428 ARLVDTGAIASIT
+3428 ARMVDTGTIAAIT

-3470 ADQGGSLSL
+3470 ADQGGSLTL

-3487 RRDEWSEQFLGSGAS
+3487 RRDEWSEKFLGNGAT

-3509 SYNKSAI
+3509 SYRKSAI

-3556 TGGSVNDLTLALDAA
+3556 TGGSVNDLTVALDAA
-3571 VTTTSNT
+3571 VTTTTNT
-3578 GGIGDVLLTLG
+3578 GGIGDVMLTLG
-3589 HGDLSATIG
+3589 HGDLSTTIG
-3598 GNIGGG
+3598 GNLGGG
-3604 QIDVA
+3604 QIDIA
-3609 AGQGRINVTGSVVGF
+3609 SGQGRINVTGSVVSF
-3624 GREPRTST
+3624 GREPRSST
-3632 GEATQ
+3632 GETTQ

-3672 LDRYNEAGFF
+3672 VDRYNEAGFF

-3688 SGIATGGLRYVNNR
+3688 SAIATGGLRYVNNR

-3710 VGTGNAGIF
+3710 VGTGGAGIF

-3766 IAMSDSDPSI
+3766 IAMSDSDPS
-3776 LPGAFSGAR
+3776 LLAGAFSAAS
-3785 FRLSSINA
+3785 FSLTSINA
-3793 TGGGIVTAPEGNL
+3793 TGGGIVSAPVGL
-3806 GFGIPGIEATTNEI
+3806 GFGIPGIQQTTSEY
-3820 LLRLYHNQ
+3820 LLRLYHNEQ
-3828 NTTHAGDTDP
+3828 LTHAGDTDP
-3838 VRIFAGGDISGS
+3838 VRIFAGRDISQS

-3864 DIVNLIFT
+3864 DITNLIFT

-3892 TTGTSTI
+3892 TTATSTI

-3933 VVNNV
+3933 VVDNV

-3954 LSEGGANLAVLFGV
+3954 ISEGGANLAVLFGV
-3968 AGGIEYTAM
+3968 AGGIDYSAM
-3977 RETYLNPANAAN
+3977 RETYLNPANADN

-3994 FVQNADNLGIL
+3994 FVQNADSLGIR
-4005 RPDRAKPIYAPI
+4005 RPDRTKPIYAPI

-4026 PAGFAAI
+4026 PTGFAAI

-4053 YPQAEKLYSAFTKL
+4053 YPQADKLYSAFTKL

-4085 QQPALPTG
+4085 QQPALPDG

-4112 SKGYTDNLAVYTTDP
+4112 SKGYTDNLAVYTTD
-4127 STISADSP
+4127 SATVSADSP

-4147 PQKADLKSTGNAD
+4147 PQKAELKSTGNAD

-4215 TNENTNRISAI
+4215 TNQNTNRISAI

-4234 TLNGGSVSSFTDGN
+4234 TLNGGSVSSLTDGN

-4260 GGDITMWSSNGDLNA
+4260 GGNITMWSSNGDLNA

-4313 FQRSPTD
+4313 FQRRPTD

-4358 AFSAGGSISGVPS
+4358 GFSAGGSISGVPS

-4394 SNSGNDTSNRRSIIS
+4394 SNSGSDTSNRRSIIS
-4409 VDVIGYAG
+4409 VDVVGFAG